1 MTRKNLAKLSVYVL
15 GFTLLG
21 ALYYW
26 LLPVAIPSRLAAD
39 HVRFAFGL
47 DDIGPTVANSLS
59 SLWTLLLE
67 TLHVTGLAPAK
78 QEIAVSAAL
87 SAWIAL
93 AAFAVLALYA
103 HWGVLILV
111 ALTPAVLWSAVVPN
125 GTSLVLLIL
134 ALMGWLSKPSV
145 RFQSHRARWTFGAFV
160 DGLGMAFT
168 PVAWLLVLTR
178 IMRRRGDDNGPRGL
192 RAILTLMGLS
202 LPFAIGVLIQTG
214 VADRASVLV
223 GSFSALP
230 IYTMLRSIPYD
241 DILGSALVMTGGGG
255 ELALSLLASISF
267 FVAITL
273 SEATPLAGTTIHRTR
288 QFALWI
294 LLVAP
299 FAALLAFGTPG
310 AWKIAHPGWSTI
322 VEDFGLNVHRATK
335 EKTVAIVRTAT
346 EESAIRYVEEI
357 LEKSKQVSAFRTIN
371 LFDSSTFQRISAFD
385 SRFSIE
391 EAKVG
396 KPSGEDAFK
405 DLVELVVVPNVNRGV
420 QFWLDSIPDRNEG
433 LSIAFGFNG
442 LLVSKADGPTRFVT
456 VRDALRSTFIR
467 SRLSA
472 HEFLA
477 GPSVEAMI
485 YERHATYH
493 LAVAKIIEHEKKTSD
508 WERRARG
515 EYYAALKK
523 VEWLKTPYQK
533 VCVDTVKEEEAA
545 RAALKPGDK
554 EIPKSEP
561 LDICLET
568 AWYHERH

>member
-1 MTRKNLAKLSVYVL
+1 MTRKNLAKLSIYVL

-47 DDIGPTVANSLS
+47 GDIGPSVANSLS

-67 TLHVTGLAPAK
+67 TLHVTGLTPAK
-78 QEIAVSAAL
+78 QEIAVSAAM

-93 AAFAVLALYA
+93 AAFGILALYV
-103 HWGVLILV
+103 HWGVLILA

-125 GTSLVLLIL
+125 GTSLVLLLL
-134 ALMGWLSKPSV
+134 ALMGWLSSPSV
-145 RFQSHRARWTFGAFV
+145 RFQSQRARWTFGAFV

-178 IMRRRGDDNGPRGL
+178 LVRRRGVDGGPRGL
-192 RAILTLMGLS
+192 RAVLTLMGLS
-202 LPFAIGVLIQTG
+202 LPFAIGVLIQSG
-214 VADRASVLV
+214 AADRPAVLV

-230 IYTMLRSIPYD
+230 IYTMLRSIPFD
-241 DILGSALVMTGGGG
+241 DVLGAALVTTGGGG
-255 ELALSLLASISF
+255 ELTLSLLASIAI
-267 FVAITL
+267 FVAIAL
-273 SEATPLAGTTIHRTR
+273 SEAPTHRAR
-288 QFALWI
+288 QFSLWL

-299 FAALLAFGTPG
+299 FAVLLAFGAPR
-310 AWKIAHPGWSTI
+310 AWKIAHPGWNTI

-346 EESAIRYVEEI
+346 EESAIRYVDEI
-357 LEKSKQVSAFRTIN
+357 LESSKNVTALRTIN
-371 LFDSSTFQRISAFD
+371 LFDRSTFERVVSFEP
-385 SRFSIE
+385 RFNLE
-391 EAKVG
+391 EAKST
-396 KPSGEDAFK
+396 KPSGDDAFK
-405 DLVELVVVPNVNRGV
+405 DLVELVIVPNVNRGV
-420 QFWLDSIPDRNEG
+420 QFWIDSIPDRTTG
-433 LSIAFGFNG
+433 LSITFAFNG
-442 LLVSKADGPTRFVT
+442 LLISKAEGATRFVT
-456 VRDALRSTFIR
+456 LRDNLRNTFIR

-472 HEFLA
+472 RESTA
-477 GPSVEAMI
+477 GPSVEALI
-485 YERHATYH
+485 FERHAMYH

-515 EYYAALKK
+515 EYYAALRK

-533 VCVDTVKEEEAA
+533 VCIDTVKEEEAA

-568 AWYHERH
+568 AWYHESH